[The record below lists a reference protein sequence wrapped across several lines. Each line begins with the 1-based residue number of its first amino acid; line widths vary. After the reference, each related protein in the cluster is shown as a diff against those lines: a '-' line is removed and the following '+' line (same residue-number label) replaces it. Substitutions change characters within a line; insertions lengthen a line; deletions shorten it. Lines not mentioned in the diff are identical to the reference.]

1 MSENETKEDKSGA
14 QSSAENSASVC
25 LFIGIPLSMRSLKAV
40 ANAASDLKERS
51 ASSNVDLRW
60 VAPARYHVTVKY
72 LGWAKEGVLPAL
84 CDSVGEALA
93 GTKAF
98 DMRCR
103 EIDAFPSLAKAE
115 VLWAGLDDRMGDLGG
130 LAKKIDGVTSAMG
143 FPKETRSFAPHVT
156 MARLKGARNL
166 VKLVQDAPVRV
177 FSKSWV
183 DTLILYKT
191 SVESETSEY
200 EKVASWSLKSS

>member
-1 MSENETKEDKSGA
+1 
-14 QSSAENSASVC
+14 

-51 ASSNVDLRW
+51 ASSPLDLRW
-60 VAPARYHVTVKY
+60 VAPARYHVTLRY
-72 LGWAKEGVLPAL
+72 LGWTKRAVLPAIR
-84 CDSVGEALA
+84 DAVAAAVA
-93 GTKAF
+93 GHKAF

-103 EIDAFPSLAKAE
+103 EIDAFPNLSAAE
-115 VLWAGLDDRMGDLGG
+115 VLWAGIDDRMGELGE
-130 LAKKIDGVTSAMG
+130 LAQKVGAATSALG
-143 FPKETRSFAPHVT
+143 FPDEPRPFQPHVT
-156 MARLKGARNL
+156 MARLPKASSL

-183 DTLILYKT
+183 DTLILYET

-200 EKVASWSLKSS
+200 GKVASWSLNSP

>member
-1 MSENETKEDKSGA
+1 
-14 QSSAENSASVC
+14 VC

-51 ASSNVDLRW
+51 ASSNLDLRW
-60 VAPARYHVTVKY
+60 VAPASYHVTVKY
-72 LGWAKEGVLPAL
+72 LGWAKSDVLPAL
-84 CDSVGEALA
+84 CDAVGLALA
-93 GTKAF
+93 SHKAF

-130 LAKKIDGVTSAMG
+130 LAKKIDKATVDMG
-143 FPKETRSFAPHVT
+143 FPKESRAFQPHVT
-156 MARLKGARNL
+156 MARLPGARNL
-166 VKLVQDAPVRV
+166 VKLVQDVPVRV

-200 EKVASWSLKSS
+200 EKIASWSLKSS